1 MGLFTDSL
9 KVSSGLTLGHAA
21 TKIGIQKT
29 LSAAEERAATKFKTY
44 QARFFDPIVRE
55 DLCHLEVDGHLR
67 AKDYPFP
74 EKASVINISVLQKDI
89 QHLTKE
95 FNTEKLVNF
104 IKRHP
109 LFTVFIIWL
118 LSVPIGLSDIGTVLS
133 FSAIVFVVRLI
144 FIRPKKFEKQLIEDA
159 KQYWKVREYVRQ
171 CFRDGRINTTR
182 KSKKIIKC

>member
-1 MGLFTDSL
+1 M
-9 KVSSGLTLGHAA
+9 
-21 TKIGIQKT
+21 
-29 LSAAEERAATKFKTY
+29 
-44 QARFFDPIVRE
+44 
-55 DLCHLEVDGHLR
+55 CHLEVDGHLR
-67 AKDYPFP
+67 AKNYPFP

-118 LSVPIGLSDIGTVLS
+118 LSLPIGLSDIGTVLS

-144 FIRPKKFEKQLIEDA
+144 FIRPKNFEKKLIEDA
-159 KQYWKVREYVRQ
+159 KQYWKVREYVRHALEMGELTQ
-171 CFRDGRINTTR
+171 QESLR
-182 KSKKIIKC
+182 KLLKARLVQRFPDTIEEIEAHAFNYKHGL